1 MSDDATVTVGKER
14 QWLKNQ
20 THGDLDDGRIIEGLT
35 GEKNIYR
42 RRGEKE
48 PEMGSPQ
55 EKPKR

>member
-1 MSDDATVTVGKER
+1 VTGKER

-35 GEKNIYR
+35 GEKTIYR